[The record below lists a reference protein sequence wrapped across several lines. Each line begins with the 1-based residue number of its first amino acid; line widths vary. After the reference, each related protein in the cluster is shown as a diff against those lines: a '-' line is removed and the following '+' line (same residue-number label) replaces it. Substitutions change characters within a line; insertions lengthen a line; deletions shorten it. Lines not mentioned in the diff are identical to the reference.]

1 MFDSQNNSKTSCN
14 KKQNIQMIPK
24 QGFILW
30 TKIKFSMSTLL
41 KQNYFSCHLIISRSR
56 RLVIMSHF
64 WHSNS
69 LYFEIVCNSCS
80 WNNKIAPTALRKR
93 DKSGCK
99 IQLLRSALVCI
110 FFFQLNIAVHTKQS
124 YSHHFSH
131 TWQIM

>member
-1 MFDSQNNSKTSCN
+1 MQEKF
-14 KKQNIQMIPK
+14 KK
-24 QGFILW
+24 
-30 TKIKFSMSTLL
+30 
-41 KQNYFSCHLIISRSR
+41 NYFSCQLIISRSR

-110 FFFQLNIAVHTKQS
+110 FFFNWTLQYTPNNHIHITLVIPGKLCKGQLISKCLIGYFNSPKKRAKTI
-124 YSHHFSH
+124 
-131 TWQIM
+131 